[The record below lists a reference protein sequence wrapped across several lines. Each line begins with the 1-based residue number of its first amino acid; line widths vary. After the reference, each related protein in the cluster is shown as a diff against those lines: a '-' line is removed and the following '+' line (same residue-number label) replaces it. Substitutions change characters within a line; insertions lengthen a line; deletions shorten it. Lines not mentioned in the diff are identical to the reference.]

1 MNWRHKVEKAITG
14 KFTTIYDGS
23 IVVGFNEEVKKII
36 DKCRIKYSGFRDMKH
51 SNGNTFNLNK
61 LYNVN
66 GTTYKVSYHI
76 IPDQSG
82 NLQRQR
88 NKSGEKVYKIVQKM
102 KIYNSFDDVP
112 LELDRS
118 IDYRR
123 TDDNGTRVVVWEFIR
138 GGYWFISQLFNH

>member
-1 MNWRHKVEKAITG
+1 MNWRHRVDKAITG
-14 KFTTIYDGS
+14 KFSLCQAGYFY
-23 IVVGFNEEVKKII
+23 VGFNEEVKKII
-36 DKCRIKYSGFRDMKH
+36 DKCRIKYSRFRDMKH
-51 SNGNTFNLNK
+51 SSGNTFNSSK

-66 GTTYKVSYHI
+66 GTTYKVSYSI
-76 IPDQSG
+76 IPDQCG

-88 NKSGEKVYKIVQKM
+88 NESGIKAYKLVQKM

-123 TDDNGTRVVVWEFIR
+123 TDDNGTRVVVWEYIR
-138 GGYWFISQLFNH
+138 GIY